1 MKNNN
6 LNQTLEKYF
15 KETNIVKAET
25 LKNCKN
31 DIIKAAKLIAKQ
43 LKQSKKILICGN
55 GGSATDSM
63 HLAAEFT
70 NRFSK
75 SINRPPLPA
84 ISLAADTAFI
94 TAHGNDFN
102 FESIF
107 SQQIEALGNDGDVL
121 IAISTSGKSA
131 NIVKALKSAN
141 TKKMIK
147 ISLTGK
153 NEELN
158 NYSDITINIPSNN
171 TQYIQESLLT
181 IEHLLIY
188 LVEIINY
195 T

>member
-70 NRFSK
+70 NRFTK

-107 SQQIEALGNDGDVL
+107 SHQIEALGNDGDVL
-121 IAISTSGKSA
+121 IAISR
-131 NIVKALKSAN
+131 
-141 TKKMIK
+141 
-147 ISLTGK
+147 
-153 NEELN
+153 
-158 NYSDITINIPSNN
+158 
-171 TQYIQESLLT
+171 
-181 IEHLLIY
+181 
-188 LVEIINY
+188 
-195 T
+195 

>member
-31 DIIKAAKLIAKQ
+31 DIIKASKLIAKQ
-43 LKQSKKILICGN
+43 LKRSKKILICGN

-70 NRFSK
+70 NRFTK

-171 TQYIQESLLT
+171 TQYIQESLIT

-195 T
+195 K

>member
-6 LNQTLEKYF
+6 LNLEIEKYF
-15 KETNIVKAET
+15 KETNIVKEET
-25 LKNCKN
+25 LKSCKN
-31 DIIKAAKLIAKQ
+31 DILKAANLIAKQ
-43 LKQSKKILICGN
+43 LKQSKKLLICGN
-55 GGSATDSM
+55 GGSAADSI

-70 NRFSK
+70 NRFSQ
-75 SINRPPLPA
+75 SIKRPPLPA
-84 ISLAADTAFI
+84 ISLAADSVFI

-107 SQQIEALGNDGDVL
+107 SHQIEALANEGDIL

-131 NIVKALKSAN
+131 NIIKALKSAN
-141 TKKMIK
+141 SKKMIK
-147 ISLTGK
+147 ISLTGENK
-153 NEELN
+153 ELN

>member
-55 GGSATDSM
+55 GGSAADSM

-70 NRFSK
+70 NRFTK

-171 TQYIQESLLT
+171 TQYIQESLIT

-195 T
+195 K